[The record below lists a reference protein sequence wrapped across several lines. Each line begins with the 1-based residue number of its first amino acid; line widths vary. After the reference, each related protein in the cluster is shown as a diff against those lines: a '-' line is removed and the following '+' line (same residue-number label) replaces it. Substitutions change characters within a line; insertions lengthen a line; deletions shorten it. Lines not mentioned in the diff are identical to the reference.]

1 MPDVPIPTAEAIQVD
16 TRGAVILS
24 EDSPMTRD
32 SRGIYLPNHIEPV
45 SHIAVDIGGSLAK
58 VVYFTRSAESPP
70 TASSPLDSPL
80 APPFFEYPTSANE
93 LTPARK
99 LDGALTPLALEGTC
113 EPDMDGFSELL
124 QRRAAVNHFPGG
136 SLNFERFET
145 ESIED
150 CIEYICQLIERSA
163 KINRV
168 SLQEMRR
175 SVKIMATGG
184 GAYRYHDL
192 MRTRTGVDVIAESE
206 MDCLITGL
214 NFITLIPNEVYY
226 FSDELVRAVT
236 HTPGP
241 THMDFPS
248 PTASPRTEPPM
259 LTRNPTATPSNPA
272 PLERPSPNPPQYQ
285 ITFASP
291 PTPTNPHLPCLLVN
305 IGSGVSI
312 VRVDVSGSFERVSGS
327 TLGGGTLWGL
337 LSLLTG
343 ATSFDEML
351 ALSERGD
358 HSKVDMLV
366 GDIYDGGPG
375 GGGGTEK
382 LGLKANVIASSFGKV
397 FKKGAKA
404 ERKSFSPEDI
414 SRSLLYAISNNIGH
428 IAYMNAEKYGLK
440 RIYFGGC
447 FIRGHAATIATLSYA
462 IRFWSK
468 GSMRA
473 MFLRHEGFLG
483 SIGAWIKNIER
494 VDRSAST
501 SGSEGP
507 STPTRAEPSP
517 PTRTEPSPP
526 TRIETSLP
534 TNIETPLLNGVESSA
549 LFQS

>member
-1 MPDVPIPTAEAIQVD
+1 MPEVPIPSAQVIQVD
-16 TRGAVILS
+16 TRGALILG
-24 EDSPMTRD
+24 EDSPATRD

-58 VVYFTRSAESPP
+58 VVYFTRSASSPQAKAESPSTP
-70 TASSPLDSPL
+70 G
-80 APPFFEYPTSANE
+80 FFD
-93 LTPARK
+93 K
-99 LDGALTPLALEGTC
+99 VDGALTPLALDTS
-113 EPDMDGFSELL
+113 PVTDMTSVNNLL

-145 ESIED
+145 ESIDD
-150 CIEYICQLIERSA
+150 CTDFICQLIDRSA
-163 KINRV
+163 RINRV
-168 SLQEMRR
+168 NIAEMRR

-184 GAYRYHDL
+184 GAYRYCDL
-192 MRTRTGVDVIAESE
+192 LRTRTGVDVTLEAE

-226 FSDELVRAVT
+226 FSDELIRSVRA
-236 HTPGP
+236 PQ
-241 THMDFPS
+241 
-248 PTASPRTEPPM
+248 
-259 LTRNPTATPSNPA
+259 PTATFLPASPSNE
-272 PLERPSPNPPQYQ
+272 PLERPSPNPPEYQ
-285 ITFASP
+285 VAFAAP
-291 PTPTNPHLPCLLVN
+291 PTVSNPHLPCLVVN

-312 VRVDVSGSFERVSGS
+312 LRVDASGQFERVSGS
-327 TLGGGTLWGL
+327 ALGGGTLWGL

-366 GDIYDGGPG
+366 GDIYGNES
-375 GGGGTEK
+375 GGTDK

-397 FKKGAKA
+397 FKKGKGA
-404 ERKSFSPEDI
+404 ERGNFAPEDI

-447 FIRGHAATIATLSYA
+447 FIRGHATTIATLSYA

-473 MFLRHEGFLG
+473 MFLRHEGFLYVLYLFLLLILVEHI
-483 SIGAWIKNIER
+483 SHFQ
-494 VDRSAST
+494 
-501 SGSEGP
+501 
-507 STPTRAEPSP
+507 
-517 PTRTEPSPP
+517 
-526 TRIETSLP
+526 RIDWSMDQEYRPEQHYVPLF
-534 TNIETPLLNGVESSA
+534 TNRLLIANHI
-549 LFQS
+549 

>member
-16 TRGAVILS
+16 TRGAVILC
-24 EDSPMTRD
+24 EDSPATRD

-70 TASSPLDSPL
+70 TASTPLDSPL
-80 APPFFEYPTSANE
+80 APPFFEHAPSPNE
-93 LTPARK
+93 HTPARR
-99 LDGALTPLALEGTC
+99 LDGALTPLALEDAVGMGG
-113 EPDMDGFSELL
+113 PDMDGFSELL
-124 QRRAAVNHFPGG
+124 QRRAAVDHFPGG

-150 CIEYICQLIERSA
+150 CIEFICQLIERSA

-184 GAYRYHDL
+184 GAYRCHDL
-192 MRTRTGVDVIAESE
+192 MRARTGVDVIAESE
-206 MDCLITGL
+206 MDCLIIGL

-248 PTASPRTEPPM
+248 PSASPRAEPPV
-259 LTRNPTATPSNPA
+259 LTRISTVTLSNPTS
-272 PLERPSPNPPQYQ
+272 LERPSPNPPQYQ
-285 ITFASP
+285 ITYASP

-312 VRVDVSGSFERVSGS
+312 LRVDASGSYERVSGS

-358 HSKVDMLV
+358 HSRVDMLV
-366 GDIYDGGPG
+366 GDIYGGGDGGM

-404 ERKSFSPEDI
+404 ERKAFSPEDI

-494 VDRSAST
+494 VDRSGSP
-501 SGSEGP
+501 SEGP
-507 STPTRAEPSP
+507 AT
-517 PTRTEPSPP
+517 PTRTEPSLP
-526 TRIETSLP
+526 TRLEPSLP
-534 TNIETPLLNGVESSA
+534 NGAGSSQLTSVPA
-549 LFQS
+549 LS

>member
-24 EDSPMTRD
+24 EDSPATRD

-80 APPFFEYPTSANE
+80 APPFFEHYPTPNE
-93 LTPARK
+93 PTPARK
-99 LDGALTPLALEGTC
+99 LDGALTPLALEDAAV

-150 CIEYICQLIERSA
+150 CIEFICQLIERSA

-226 FSDELVRAVT
+226 FSDELVKAVT

-248 PTASPRTEPPM
+248 PNASPRIEAPA
-259 LTRNPTATPSNPA
+259 LSRNLTATPSNPA
-272 PLERPSPNPPQYQ
+272 ATPSSNPTPLERPSPNPPQYQ

-358 HSKVDMLV
+358 HSRVDMLV
-366 GDIYDGGPG
+366 GDIYGAGE
-375 GGGGTEK
+375 GTDK
-382 LGLKANVIASSFGKV
+382 LGLKANVIASSFGRV

-404 ERKSFSPEDI
+404 ERKAFSPEDI

-494 VDRSAST
+494 VDRNGSS
-501 SGSEGP
+501 SEGP
-507 STPTRAEPSP
+507 STPTRAEPSL
-517 PTRTEPSPP
+517 TKTES
-526 TRIETSLP
+526 S
-534 TNIETPLLNGVESSA
+534 LLNGVESDQPTPTL
-549 LFQS
+549 LFN